1 MAYPLSQ
8 GVLLLTPS
16 PSTHVSPLQHVL
28 DVSKALHIGMAY
40 PLNQGVLPLTPN
52 PSTHV
57 FPLKHVL
64 DTSKTDKL
72 EVADF
77 VDLLGRRLS
86 SPMSDDAKADMVQ
99 AIRSH
104 VDAVELVEKYGWLAF
119 RADRRKA
126 ASAPRS
132 HGAVPRTKRSHFAGV
147 GDPPG
152 PALRQVPDGAVRLVR
167 PSL

>member
-77 VDLLGRRLS
+77 VDLLCRRLS

-104 VDAVELVEKYGWLAF
+104 VDAVELVEKYGVAGLS
-119 RADRRKA
+119 RRPTQSCERTAK
-126 ASAPRS
+126 PRS
-132 HGAVPRTKRSHFAGV
+132 SSQDK
-147 GDPPG
+147 
-152 PALRQVPDGAVRLVR
+152 ALPFCRGR
-167 PSL
+167 